1 MALESLIGL
10 PPLHM
15 GDSFGLLKTVS
26 GTRLDEWSAHCKELY
41 LHRTAQHTKTRPNI
55 HALSEIWIHD
65 LSIQLIKAY
74 TLDYA
79 ATGTNKFR
87 I

>member
-10 PPLHM
+10 PPSHT
-15 GDSFGLLKTVS
+15 GDSFGLIMTDS
-26 GTRLDEWSAHCKELY
+26 GTRLDEWSAHCKEFY
-41 LHRTAQHTKTRPNI
+41 LHRTAQHTKTRTNI
-55 HALSEIWIHD
+55 HAFSEIWIHN

-74 TLDYA
+74 TSDYA